1 MIYILTALLIITV
14 VLLLYEHKQR
24 VMSEEEESRKDEML
38 TRYVAENI
46 DLEKQL
52 SDLIKVYDKQKEMS
66 DEIKKMQVQSR
77 LLKHDMKNHIMVIL
91 SYIEE
96 EKIDEAKIY
105 TSKILDNLNKMYT
118 YINVGNS
125 LLNNILNNKLSK
137 AKEMGI
143 VIKAQIENLAF
154 EYMDSMDF
162 SALLNNLLDNAIDG
176 AEKSGIK
183 QLEIVISNQK
193 GFDSIL
199 VKNSID
205 KSVLKNNPHLKSS
218 KEEEGHGFGIR
229 QIKGIT
235 DKYNGMMD
243 IYEKD
248 GFFIINVVYPC

>member
-14 VLLLYEHKQR
+14 VLLVYEHKQR

-143 VIKAQIENLAF
+143 EIKAQIENLAF

-235 DKYNGMMD
+235 DKYNGMTD

>member
-14 VLLLYEHKQR
+14 VLLVYEHKQR
-24 VMSEEEESRKDEML
+24 VMSEEEKSRKDEML
-38 TRYVAENI
+38 TGYVAENI

-143 VIKAQIENLAF
+143 EIKAQIENLAF

-235 DKYNGMMD
+235 DKYNGMTD

>member
-14 VLLLYEHKQR
+14 VLLVYEHKQR

-38 TRYVAENI
+38 TGYVAENI

-143 VIKAQIENLAF
+143 EIKAQIENLAF

-235 DKYNGMMD
+235 DKYNGMTD

>member
-1 MIYILTALLIITV
+1 MIYILTALLFITV
-14 VLLLYEHKQR
+14 VLLVYEHKQR

-193 GFDSIL
+193 GFDFIL

>member
-1 MIYILTALLIITV
+1 MIYILTALLFITV
-14 VLLLYEHKQR
+14 VLLVYEHKQR

-38 TRYVAENI
+38 TVYVAENI

>member
-1 MIYILTALLIITV
+1 MIYILTALLFITV
-14 VLLLYEHKQR
+14 VLLVYEHKQR
-24 VMSEEEESRKDEML
+24 IMSKEEESRKDEML

-143 VIKAQIENLAF
+143 EIKAQIENLAF

-235 DKYNGMMD
+235 DKYNGMTD